1 MRPDFEHM
9 TVAELNAYCSYIRK
23 FGISAHRVLINVSRL
38 SDPVHDK
45 LFCEAG
51 ELANKLEVLGL
62 SSVEYKKENKHDST
76 KDNAT
81 SCRPVEKG

>member
-9 TVAELNAYCSYIRK
+9 TVAELRAYCSYIRK
-23 FGISAHRVLINVSRL
+23 VGISAHKVLTNISGL
-38 SDPVHDK
+38 SDPAHDK

-62 SSVEYKKENKHDST
+62 SSVEYKKG
-76 KDNAT
+76 
-81 SCRPVEKG
+81 EKT